1 MKVLCH
7 NNFVLKNKK
16 YTFILLPGYVMHSSD
31 LGNPFHFSKTLLK
44 PLSYILKLS
53 HLNIDI
59 MSKKYKHCEENAV

>member
-1 MKVLCH
+1 MR
-7 NNFVLKNKK
+7 
-16 YTFILLPGYVMHSSD
+16 SSG